1 MATFRPS
8 QNFVPGSTEAG
19 TSTSDTHSF
28 TGSVDITGSLTL
40 NGSAITGGGGGS
52 PGGSDTQVQ
61 FNDGGSF
68 GGDADMVW
76 NKTTNVLTV
85 NGTVSGSSLQT
96 TYLTASGYAFPAHTG
111 SQFEVLRVNG
121 GNQLEFDFADRV
133 NLEVRFLEAVTKGDP
148 VYVEGFNLGENR
160 PTVRK
165 AVANDA
171 AKMPSIGLAFDSY
184 SMNNNGQVVTIGNL
198 DAVDTSLFSVGDI
211 VYVSGSGGLTNT
223 KPTGSTLIQNV
234 GKIARAHP
242 SNGQIVVAAT
252 GRTNDVPNI
261 DAGKIFVGTATN
273 TTTSSVVTIDEA
285 GTQLTVAGTVSGSTV
300 LGTTIT
306 GSFLDVTTAATVT
319 QLGSNIIYGNVYNG
333 GTVALGAG
341 SNQFPA
347 SDNNIFDFEVQGA
360 GSLTASAPVQGA
372 SYIIYF
378 RQDATGSKTVS
389 FDAGTFKFPGGTA
402 PTLSTG
408 AGEIDVLSGVGMDRG
423 DGNVAIFA
431 DMTKNFG

>member
-1 MATFRPS
+1 MATFKPS
-8 QNFVPGSTEAG
+8 QNFIPGSTEVG
-19 TSTSDTHSF
+19 TDTSDLHQF

-40 NGSAITGGGGGS
+40 NGSAITGGGGS

-133 NLEVRFLEAVTKGDP
+133 NIEARFLEAVTKGDP

-171 AKMPSIGLAFDSY
+171 AKMSSIGLAFDSY

-198 DAVDTSLFSVGDI
+198 DAVDTSL
-211 VYVSGSGGLTNT
+211 L
-223 KPTGSTLIQNV
+223 K
-234 GKIARAHP
+234 R
-242 SNGQIVVAAT
+242 
-252 GRTNDVPNI
+252 
-261 DAGKIFVGTATN
+261 
-273 TTTSSVVTIDEA
+273 
-285 GTQLTVAGTVSGSTV
+285 
-300 LGTTIT
+300 
-306 GSFLDVTTAATVT
+306 
-319 QLGSNIIYGNVYNG
+319 
-333 GTVALGAG
+333 
-341 SNQFPA
+341 
-347 SDNNIFDFEVQGA
+347 
-360 GSLTASAPVQGA
+360 
-372 SYIIYF
+372 
-378 RQDATGSKTVS
+378 
-389 FDAGTFKFPGGTA
+389 
-402 PTLSTG
+402 
-408 AGEIDVLSGVGMDRG
+408 M
-423 DGNVAIFA
+423 
-431 DMTKNFG
+431 